1 MRNTDR
7 AASGGGKDGGG
18 APGGR
23 GVAGATRVA
32 AGLGGLLG
40 PLRRAVL
47 RATRNAE
54 GLPDLPEAQ
63 IELLRALSSAPDGLS
78 PGAAAN
84 RLRVAPSTV
93 SNLVRT
99 MSAARLVDR
108 IRPEHDH
115 RTVVLTASADA
126 LKLLERY
133 DRASTAAL
141 TRVVEELP
149 EADRLAL
156 DQALPALDRLVAALE
171 AGAGAG
177 AEAGDDAST

>member
-1 MRNTDR
+1 MTGTHHSTDR
-7 AASGGGKDGGG
+7 AADGYGGGEPAED
-18 APGGR
+18 AD
-23 GVAGATRVA
+23 AARVA

-63 IELLRALSSAPDGLS
+63 IELLRALSTSPEGLS
-78 PGAAAN
+78 PGAVAA

-99 MSAARLVDR
+99 MSAARLVER
-108 IRPEHDH
+108 VRPAHDQ
-115 RTVVLTASADA
+115 RTVVLTASREAQD
-126 LKLLERY
+126 LLRRY

-141 TRVVEELP
+141 TRVVDALAP
-149 EADRLAL
+149 ADRAVLAR
-156 DQALPALDRLVAALE
+156 ALPALDRLVAELE
-171 AGAGAG
+171 DTDPVPAP
-177 AEAGDDAST
+177 

>member
-1 MRNTDR
+1 MRDTDT
-7 AASGGGKDGGG
+7 AVGGKGGKGLPG
-18 APGGR
+18 A
-23 GVAGATRVA
+23 ARVA

-63 IELLRALSSAPDGLS
+63 IELLRALSSEPDGLS
-78 PGAAAN
+78 PGAAAA

-99 MSAARLVDR
+99 MSAARLVER
-108 IRPEHDH
+108 VRPEHDQ
-115 RTVVLTASADA
+115 RTVVLTASDEA

-141 TRVVEELP
+141 VRVVEELP
-149 EADRLAL
+149 DADRTAL
-156 DQALPALDRLVAALE
+156 DRALPALDRLVTALE
-171 AGAGAG
+171 AADGGARG
-177 AEAGDDAST
+177 GDTPRP

>member
-1 MRNTDR
+1 MRTTDT
-7 AASGGGKDGGG
+7 AAEGKGEGQ
-18 APGGR
+18 APGTPE
-23 GVAGATRVA
+23 AARVA

-63 IELLRALSSAPDGLS
+63 IELLRALSSAPEGLS
-78 PGAAAN
+78 PGAVAT
-84 RLRVAPSTV
+84 RVRVAPSTV

-108 IRPEHDH
+108 VRPAHDQ
-115 RTVVLTASADA
+115 RTVVLTASQEA
-126 LKLLERY
+126 LHLLDRY

-141 TRVVEELP
+141 TRVVTELSD
-149 EADRLAL
+149 ADRRAL
-156 DQALPALDRLVAALE
+156 DQALPALDRLVTALE
-171 AGAGAG
+171 AADGPGPATG
-177 AEAGDDAST
+177 EA